1 MKRILTIAQTEFLA
15 LVRSRF
21 FIIGILV
28 MPVLVGAVTTGL
40 GYVDRRVD
48 RGDRRFAVIDE
59 TGLFYSTIET
69 EAAKQ
74 RAESGSGAARTGPH
88 FIPVADLSFHG
99 PPSHD
104 RETLRLSEQVKR
116 GELFAFVY
124 IPATVLDPA
133 AKQPIEYYSQNTSYV
148 RLSSWVSRVV
158 GDAIQ
163 QRRLEQAGLDAG
175 TIRTLMARTPMTPF
189 GLVRK
194 QPDGSVAPARQVEAL
209 QQFGVPVFYMIV
221 MFMAVMSN
229 AQHLINSTIEEKVS
243 KISEVLL
250 GSVSAF
256 ELLGGKLVGIVGV
269 SLVVAFVYLA
279 GGAYTLF
286 TLGRPDLIDPGTV
299 AWFLVLLLSASLLYG
314 ALFQALSAACSDMKD
329 AQSLLQ
335 PAMTILMLG
344 YFSSFVVLRSPDSTL
359 AAWMSFIPFQ
369 TPFAMMLRIAVPP
382 GPPLWQLVLAVVML
396 TAVTVGTVWVAGRIF
411 RVGLL
416 MQGKAPNLPEL
427 LRWIRK

>member
-1 MKRILTIAQTEFLA
+1 MKRMVIIAQAEFMA
-15 LVRSRF
+15 LVRSKF
-21 FIIGILV
+21 FLVGIFV
-28 MPVLVGAVTTGL
+28 MPVLVTSVVSGL

-48 RGDRRFAVIDE
+48 RSVRTFALVDE
-59 TGLFYSTIET
+59 TGIFGPVVLS
-69 EAAKQ
+69 EAEKQ
-74 RAESGSGAARTGPH
+74 RAENAQHGERTGPH
-88 FIPVADLSFHG
+88 FVPEIVVPDG
-99 PPSHD
+99 RSHD
-104 RETLRLSEQVKR
+104 DLTVLLSERIRR
-116 GELFAFVY
+116 GDLFAFAY

-133 AKQPIEYYSQNTSYV
+133 QKTPIEYYSQNTSYV
-148 RLSSWVSRVV
+148 RLSTWLSRIL

-163 QRRLEQAGLDAG
+163 QRRLERAGLDAAS
-175 TIRTLMARTPMTPF
+175 IRSLMARASMTSF
-189 GLVRK
+189 GLVER
-194 QPDGSVAPARQVEAL
+194 QADGSATERRKVEAL
-209 QQFGVPVFYMIV
+209 QQFGVPVFYMVV

-256 ELLGGKLVGIVGV
+256 ELLGGKLLGIVTV
-269 SLVVAFVYLA
+269 SFLLAFVYLA

-286 TLGRPDLIDPGTV
+286 SLGRVDLIDPGTI
-299 AWFLVLLLSASLLYG
+299 AWFLVFLLCASLLFG
-314 ALFQALSAACSDMKD
+314 ALFQALSSACSDMKD

-335 PAMTILMLG
+335 PAMMLLMLS
-344 YFSSFVVLRSPDSTL
+344 YFSSFVVLRAPDSTL
-359 AAWMSFIPFQ
+359 AAWLSFIPLQ

-382 GPPLWQLVLAVVML
+382 GPPLWQLLLSVAML
-396 TAVTVGTVWVAGRIF
+396 MGVTAGTVWVAGRIF